1 MSPLS
6 FHSGCDGKNYSNP
19 CGAWSMG
26 VSVSSM
32 GECGVIPEEVGVVFA
47 ETTSTSVSVSGGSY
61 CTYGPNTTCYESGWP
76 SCCAEEATCPEEE
89 PSCEIEDVPLLG
101 SSYCT
106 YSPDMNCY
114 ESGWPSC
121 CADEATCPE
130 EKPACEIP
138 LVGSSY
144 CTYGPNTTCYE
155 SGWPSCCGSD
165 NATCPEE
172 QPPCEVTDF
181 DEILDSVEGTAGSA
195 ASVLST
201 FSFVTAVIAVTVCA
215 TLFII

>member
-1 MSPLS
+1 MFLPL
-6 FHSGCDGKNYSNP
+6 FHSGCDGKNYSNA

-47 ETTSTSVSVSGGSY
+47 ETTSTSVSVSGG
-61 CTYGPNTTCYESGWP
+61 
-76 SCCAEEATCPEEE
+76 
-89 PSCEIEDVPLLG
+89 
-101 SSYCT
+101 
-106 YSPDMNCY
+106 
-114 ESGWPSC
+114 
-121 CADEATCPE
+121 
-130 EKPACEIP
+130 
-138 LVGSSY
+138 SY